1 MSVVC
6 SNCGEELMGAV
17 NRCWKCGTPFIR
29 SETVRTSGLDGSGST
44 QTVQLQVPPIRR
56 APVLAIYLAPEES
69 EEDEPIAAIIEEETE
84 ETETVP
90 SYSQA
95 VVPTVRRFIDSLP
108 LDYPSLGSS
117 ILALL
122 ANIVCYYSILGVLLA
137 AVAVISNVYL
147 LSHRRST
154 TRWVGFGISI
164 LSLLSALTR
173 TVASLYLWFT
183 GMRLTMALFG

>member
-1 MSVVC
+1 MSVIC

-29 SETVRTSGLDGSGST
+29 SETVRTSTLDGSGST
-44 QTVQLQVPPIRR
+44 QTIQLQVPPIRR
-56 APVLAIYLAPEES
+56 APVLALYLTPEKA
-69 EEDEPIAAIIEEETE
+69 EEDEPIEAIIEEESDE
-84 ETETVP
+84 VEAIP
-90 SYSQA
+90 IHSQA
-95 VVPTVRRFIDSLP
+95 LVPKIKSYLDSLP
-108 LDYPSLGSS
+108 LDYPSLGGSA
-117 ILALL
+117 LAFL
-122 ANIVCYYSILGVLLA
+122 ANVVCYYSIFGVLLA

-147 LSHRRST
+147 LSHRRSKA
-154 TRWVGFGISI
+154 RWVGFGLSI